1 MIQSAQS
8 FGHYRSPDATAIH
21 KRDTHESEF
30 FQPDYQ
36 AGGNLLHR
44 TVHPESVC
52 DLHEVSARLSRPY
65 ISRLMSAHNPRSVVI
80 LRDVQ
85 A

>member
-1 MIQSAQS
+1 MPSYVRPGIRKCAKNRALS
-8 FGHYRSPDATAIH
+8 
-21 KRDTHESEF
+21 DTHESEF

-36 AGGNLLHR
+36 AGGNLLHH

-52 DLHEVSARLSRPY
+52 DLHEVSARLSRPC

-85 A
+85 T

>member
-36 AGGNLLHR
+36 AGGNLLHH
-44 TVHPESVC
+44 TVHTKSVC
-52 DLHEVSARLSRPY
+52 DLHEVSARLSRPC

-85 A
+85 T